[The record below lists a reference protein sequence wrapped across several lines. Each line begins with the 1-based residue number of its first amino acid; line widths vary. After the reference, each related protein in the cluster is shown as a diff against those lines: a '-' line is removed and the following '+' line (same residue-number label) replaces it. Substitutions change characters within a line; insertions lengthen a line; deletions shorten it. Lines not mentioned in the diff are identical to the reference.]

1 MGTST
6 DVQTRAPIP
15 DREHR
20 AVAEHLD
27 RWESASLLSH
37 EQADALR
44 EYERAEATAP
54 GRRIPLVTE
63 VVGYVGVA
71 LVAAA
76 AASLT
81 SRFWD
86 EWSSTTQLTMLA
98 VGTLLFLLAGWP
110 MHRSED
116 PALARLSG
124 VLWTV
129 SVAGAFGFMI
139 TLLFTR
145 PEVDEPAAW
154 ALFALGAGVG
164 SYARLLLVMR
174 TSTLLHLALF
184 AATMV
189 AVIGV
194 GSWAIDEGWDWLDRN
209 QPYAVSAA
217 TLLVAISWAAAG
229 RTGALEPRATAYVV
243 AALAAI
249 WTPIPMTDES
259 LGAALVYGIVV
270 SGVVLAAGV
279 WLRSVPALG
288 IGAFGVFVYVTWSAV
303 HFLRDT
309 AGTPI
314 ALLLAGLA
322 FVAVAVGASRLRRFA
337 EAPGSTE
344 LPREPPPEGE

>member
-1 MGTST
+1 MGTLT
-6 DVQTRAPIP
+6 DVRSRAPVP

-44 EYERAEATAP
+44 EYERAEAAAP

-76 AASLT
+76 AASLA
-81 SRFWD
+81 SRVWD
-86 EWSSTTQLTMLA
+86 EWSSTVQLTILA
-98 VGTLLFLLAGWP
+98 VGTLVFLAVGWP
-110 MHRSED
+110 VHRSEE
-116 PALARLSG
+116 PALARLAG

-129 SVAGAFGFMI
+129 SVAGAFGFML

-145 PEVDEPAAW
+145 AEVDEPAAW
-154 ALFALGAGVG
+154 AVFALGTVVGV
-164 SYARLLLVMR
+164 YARTLLVMR
-174 TSTLLHLALF
+174 SSALLQLALF
-184 AATMV
+184 AATMA
-189 AVIGV
+189 AVMGL

-209 QPYAVSAA
+209 QAYAVAGVTLTIAA
-217 TLLVAISWAAAG
+217 LWAAAG
-229 RTGALEPRATAYVV
+229 RAGVLEPRATAYVV

-249 WTPIPMTDES
+249 WTPIPITDES
-259 LGAALVYGIVV
+259 VGIAVLYGIVV
-270 SGVVLAAGV
+270 SGVVLAAAV
-279 WLRSVPALG
+279 WLKSVPALG
-288 IGAFGVFVYVTWSAV
+288 IGAFGLFSYVTWSSV

-314 ALLLAGLA
+314 ALLLAGLLLV
-322 FVAVAVGASRLRRFA
+322 VAAVLATRLRRSA
-337 EAPGSTE
+337 AAPGPGSA
-344 LPREPPPEGE
+344 PPSRGE